1 MARRRRT
8 QNEVEQF
15 VKSRMNELAHA
26 EDLLTLQEVL
36 DLVCH
41 EYDITTL
48 EAVKLIGHAKLHFEC
63 FD

>member
-1 MARRRRT
+1 MPRPRT
-8 QNEVEQF
+8 TQGAVEQF
-15 VKSRMNELAHA
+15 VKRKMNELAHA
-26 EDLLTLQEVL
+26 DDLLTLLEVL

-41 EYDITTL
+41 EYDVTPL